1 MTIIKIRWAP
11 NRQNDALIGRYL
23 VDQLWSLA
31 SLDVIN
37 VEQIYWFFN
46 QMHTKLLEWFVQNE
60 LLRPVGTNTAFRFVS
75 MKSHSRRSK
84 TGSNRMAS
92 KILTWFQ
99 ITWNAI
105 DIKFFRSQTV
115 ILNPVTFLKSQRFFC
130 SCSRRRRTWYYMS
143 RMHVDIDRYHTN
155 ASKTQPATVCS
166 FVILL
171 LLLFTSYMLLFNAW
185 HSNRVHCNRSLQFSS
200 SYKSKSINKN
210 KSLFLMF
217 IN

>member
-1 MTIIKIRWAP
+1 MVISLIRCNKCWA
-11 NRQNDALIGRYL
+11 DLL
-23 VDQLWSLA
+23 VFQSNA
-31 SLDVIN
+31 YQTVGMICSERAIAAGG
-37 VEQIYWFFN
+37 N
-46 QMHTKLLEWFVQNE
+46 QHSIS
-60 LLRPVGTNTAFRFVS
+60 FRFVS

-84 TGSNRMAS
+84 TGSNWMAS

-155 ASKTQPATVCS
+155 ASKTQPATVCL